1 MQYRDDNGPEWTIE
15 QRKQGN
21 EVYAVSSKEGIFIGE
36 GYDKKE
42 RDRTNYLANIIVK
55 ALNNA
60 EEVLKLKAAR
70 EEAEKEQE
78 GWVCRYCGKSTF
90 ETDYEHLFS
99 PQEHIG
105 CALNEERK

>member
-21 EVYAVSSKEGIFIGE
+21 EVYVVSSKEGIFIGE
-36 GYDKKE
+36 GYDKEE
-42 RDRTNYLANIIVK
+42 RARTNHLANIIVE
-55 ALNNA
+55 ALNKA
-60 EEVLKLKAAR
+60 ED
-70 EEAEKEQE
+70 EAYEHEMKE
-78 GWVCRYCGKSTF
+78 GWVCKHCGKSTF

-105 CALNEERK
+105 CALQEFDKVSKNSK